1 MPSRW
6 YKHPAL
12 PTGATPFKSCLCTKA
27 EALPVRPGYGWD
39 SRRIF
44 IYAALYGCRISHPF
58 SVQYRPASQGWP
70 VLQLPF
76 PRPCS
81 LHGFSALCAGPV
93 FLPAYSRILHKSVD
107 YMLALWHDGKS
118 NLIILLLSRFKGSRP
133 VWQVLRLRYSLKQWG

>member
-27 EALPVRPGYGWD
+27 EALPVRLGYGWD

-81 LHGFSALCAGPV
+81 LHGFSALRTDPRIFFAR
-93 FLPAYSRILHKSVD
+93 SRILHKSVD
-107 YMLALWHDGKS
+107 YMLVLWHDGKKQLDNPS
-118 NLIILLLSRFKGSRP
+118 VESIKGSRP
-133 VWQVLRLRYSLKQWG
+133 VWQVLRLRYSLKQWE